1 MLVVYVLYLVN
12 KKAFMFV
19 YLTWY
24 FLLFLKTKLEL
35 MVSHGRLKHILV
47 SNSSLQLDFLNFPWL
62 SLRTADLLKLSC
74 FLWAAAIYSSFS
86 KPAFSNISTRRNHLE
101 GVLTHRLV
109 GSSTRVSDLGGLW
122 QGLRTC
128 ISPDSQ
134 VMLALLVQVSHV
146 QNHCSL
152 SPC

>member
-47 SNSSLQLDFLNFPWL
+47 SNSSL
-62 SLRTADLLKLSC
+62 
-74 FLWAAAIYSSFS
+74 
-86 KPAFSNISTRRNHLE
+86 
-101 GVLTHRLV
+101 
-109 GSSTRVSDLGGLW
+109 
-122 QGLRTC
+122 
-128 ISPDSQ
+128 
-134 VMLALLVQVSHV
+134 
-146 QNHCSL
+146 
-152 SPC
+152 